1 MRKLGMFLV
10 AVMLCGIG
18 AYGAHAQSLAE
29 VAKQEKEKQ
38 KDPQAKKPAK
48 TFTNSDLEKITGGR
62 VSSVSA
68 EPAVESQ
75 EAAVEGEK
83 KEEGE
88 EAKKEEEKKEEEKKE
103 EEKGEAYWRARTAE
117 AKNKADRSKE
127 RLDLLLMKQRTLNN
141 DFNNVA
147 DPAQRD
153 MIAADLQK
161 LSSDLEQARQEA
173 IDAAR
178 ALTDLADEGRKGGA
192 LPGWLR

>member
-10 AVMLCGIG
+10 AVMVCGIG

-38 KDPQAKKPAK
+38 KDSQAKKPAK
-48 TFTNSDLEKITGGR
+48 TFTNADLEKITGGR
-62 VSSVSA
+62 VSSVSV

-75 EAAVEGEK
+75 GSAAEGEK

-88 EAKKEEEKKEEEKKE
+88 GAKKEEEKKE
-103 EEKGEAYWRARTAE
+103 EEKGEAYWRARAAE
-117 AKNKADRSKE
+117 VKKTDVRAKE
-127 RLDLLLMKQRTLNN
+127 RLTLLVNKQWNLNN
-141 DFNNVA
+141 DFNNTA

-153 MIAADLQK
+153 AIAVKLQEVSADI
-161 LSSDLEQARQEA
+161 EEARQEA
-173 IDAAR
+173 AAAAK
-178 ALTDLADEGRKGGA
+178 ALEDLADEGRKASA